1 LIDADVT
8 NLTTQDQRGVPRPQS
23 GTKGDI
29 GAFES
34 NLG

>member
-1 LIDADVT
+1 MAVI
-8 NLTTQDQRGVPRPQS
+8 NLTTQDQRGVTRPQPS
-23 GTKGDI
+23 STNGDI